1 MVYAQAGNGTADGR
15 NNPTPADYFHS
26 LPIVTKAWW
35 GATAILTLSVNFGVV
50 DGYHVAWIW
59 KNVSTKM
66 EIWRCL
72 TAFCYA
78 GPFSISTL
86 IFLYMMWQFSKLYES
101 GVPFNTGGGGG
112 TSDYAFCLI
121 LGVIG
126 ILTTYPLLEMIGFG
140 QTPVFCDNLVYYVLY
155 VWSKKNPNDNSN
167 IWGFPIQGVYLP
179 FAYLGLTVLQG
190 HAYEGMVHGMA
201 VGHLYYFLADVVP
214 IIYGKDV
221 LQTPG
226 FLIDRFGYFDFAA
239 PTEPTRRSSN
249 NNRFGTINGMSN
261 RGDNGN
267 NNSTSTGFAGRRSGD
282 NNGGDNNGGGGNRS
296 HDWGSGGNRLGNN

>member
-15 NNPTPADYFHS
+15 NNPSPTDYFHA
-26 LPIVTKAWW
+26 LPMVTKAWW

-78 GPFSISTL
+78 GPFSMSTL

-112 TSDYAFCLI
+112 TADYAFCLI
-121 LGVIG
+121 LGMIG
-126 ILTTYPLLEMIGFG
+126 ILATYPLLEAIGFS

-167 IWGFPIQGVYLP
+167 IWGFPIQGVFLP

-201 VGHLYYFLADVVP
+201 VGHLYYFLAEVVP

-226 FLIDRFGYFDFAA
+226 FLIDKVGYFDFAP
-239 PTEPTRRSSN
+239 PTEPTRRSNN
-249 NNRFGTINGMSN
+249 NNRFGSIGSMSN
-261 RGDNGN
+261 REDNGN
-267 NNSTSTGFAGRRSGD
+267 SNSTGLAGGRSG
-282 NNGGDNNGGGGNRS
+282 NGDNNGGGNRS
-296 HDWGSGGNRLGNN
+296 HTWGSGGNRLGTG